1 MSQGTGVII
10 VVLLLSMIGRNNI
23 VIAAAALLLVMRL
36 TVLKET
42 FPFLIDRGIEL
53 GILFL
58 TLSVLTPFAS
68 GKVTITEILSM
79 VKSPAGIAAI
89 FSGVLAS
96 YFTGEGVNL
105 LKGRPEIM
113 VGLIVGSILG
123 ASLLKG
129 VPAGPL
135 VAAGFAAV
143 IIQKLNL

>member
-1 MSQGTGVII
+1 MSQGTVVIVI
-10 VVLLLSMIGRNNI
+10 VLLLSLIGRNNI

-36 TVLKET
+36 TILKDT
-42 FPFLIDRGIEL
+42 FPFLTERGIEL

-68 GKVTITEILSM
+68 GDVTTSEILDT
-79 VKSPAGIAAI
+79 VKSPAGLAAI
-89 FSGVLAS
+89 FSGILAS
-96 YFTGEGVNL
+96 YFTGEGVSL
-105 LKGRPEIM
+105 LKNRPEIM
-113 VGLIVGSILG
+113 VGLIIGSILG

-143 IIQKLNL
+143 LIQKLNL

>member
-1 MSQGTGVII
+1 MSQGTIVIL
-10 VVLLLSMIGRNNI
+10 VVLLLSLIGRNNL

-36 TVLKET
+36 TVLKDT

-58 TLSVLTPFAS
+58 TLSVLTPFAA
-68 GKVTITEILSM
+68 GQVTLSDVLNT
-79 VKSPAGIAAI
+79 VKSPAGLAAI
-89 FSGVLAS
+89 LSGVLAS

-105 LKGRPEIM
+105 LKTRPEIM
-113 VGLIVGSILG
+113 VGLIIGSILG

>member
-10 VVLLLSMIGRNNI
+10 IVLVLSLIGRNNI
-23 VIAAAALLLVMRL
+23 VIAATALLLVMRL

-42 FPFLIDRGIEL
+42 FPFLIERGIEL

-68 GKVTITEILSM
+68 GKVTISEILNT
-79 VKSPAGIAAI
+79 VKSPAGLAAI
-89 FSGVLAS
+89 FSGILAS

-113 VGLIVGSILG
+113 VGLIIGSILG

-143 IIQKLNL
+143 IIQQLKL

>member
-1 MSQGTGVII
+1 MSQGTFVILL
-10 VVLLLSMIGRNNI
+10 VLILALIGRNNL

-36 TVLKET
+36 TVLNET
-42 FPFLIDRGIEL
+42 FPFLIEKGIEL

-58 TLSVLTPFAS
+58 TISVLAPFAS
-68 GKVTITEILSM
+68 GQVTTSDILNT
-79 VKSPAGIAAI
+79 VKSPAGLAAI

-96 YFTGEGVNL
+96 YLTGEGIGL

-113 VGLIVGSILG
+113 VGLIMGSIVG
-123 ASLLKG
+123 ASLISG

-143 IIQKLNL
+143 IIQKMGL